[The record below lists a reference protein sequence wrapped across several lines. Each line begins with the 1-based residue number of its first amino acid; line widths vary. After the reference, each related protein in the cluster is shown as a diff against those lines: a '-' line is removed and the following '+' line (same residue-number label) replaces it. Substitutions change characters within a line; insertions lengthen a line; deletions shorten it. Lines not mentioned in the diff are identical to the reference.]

1 MSNSVSDLGRELEA
15 FRNLKQQL
23 EEEIK
28 IKFPF
33 LKEEPP
39 DVNKVAE
46 FMKLVSQWLL
56 FSKKE
61 REIVHEITGEKAEI
75 ENDFW
80 KAIENILKFNK
91 SIWEFKT
98 AQAST

>member
-1 MSNSVSDLGRELEA
+1 
-15 FRNLKQQL
+15 
-23 EEEIK
+23 
-28 IKFPF
+28 
-33 LKEEPP
+33 
-39 DVNKVAE
+39 
-46 FMKLVSQWLL
+46 LL

-61 REIVHEITGEKAEI
+61 REIVHEITGEKAKI